1 MVGTPGYMAPEI
13 IKGNGYDQNVDWW
26 TIGCLLYELL
36 IGKLPF
42 RAANEFELQRKIKS
56 EQL

>member
-13 IKGNGYDQNVDWW
+13 IKLNGYDQNVDWW

-42 RAANEFELQRKIKS
+42 RAANEFEL
-56 EQL
+56 